1 MNYMFKEFQKR
12 VDGFS
17 DTVYYEPMSEKEI
30 VDFEKKIGKR
40 LNSVY
45 RLFLSTFGL
54 VQDILD
60 NINVSQDSILDDV
73 DYLKDKLPDY
83 FPIFVDV
90 DEVDTIYLM
99 STSNLDSEE
108 VYKVIDNNKKLGEI
122 KPFKTLT
129 ELLSIS
135 IKEIENEE
143 IERCPNSEK
152 VNCFEYSFE
161 SESYNDFIEM
171 FKAEGLEQ
179 LSEWHPKYYPD
190 NVFGDEIAEFNL
202 KGRSFHMERNEDKT
216 EYRFEFDEPILTKK
230 EETVAYNMDN
240 LLNIQRINHK
250 KEVTKLIET

>member
-1 MNYMFKEFQKR
+1 MFKEFQNR
-12 VDGFS
+12 IDRFS
-17 DTVYYEPMSEKEI
+17 NTVYYEPMAEKEI
-30 VDFEKKIGKR
+30 IDFEEKIGKR

-60 NINVSQDSILDDV
+60 KINTSQESILEDV
-73 DYLKDKLPDY
+73 DYLKNKLPDY
-83 FPIFVDV
+83 FPIFVDI

-99 STSNLDSEE
+99 STSNLESEM
-108 VYKVIDNNKKLGEI
+108 VYKVIDDNEKLGEI
-122 KPFKTLT
+122 QPFKTLT

-161 SESYNDFIEM
+161 SEFYKYFIET
-171 FKAEGLEQ
+171 FQAEGLRQ

-190 NVFGDEIAEFNL
+190 NVFGDEIAEFSF
-202 KGRSFHMERNEDKT
+202 KGRSFQMERNEDKT
-216 EYRFEFDEPILTKK
+216 EYRIEFDEPILTIK
-230 EETVAYNMDN
+230 EESVADNMDI
-240 LLNIQRINHK
+240 LLNIKMIKHK
-250 KEVTKLIET
+250 KEVIKLIET

>member
-1 MNYMFKEFQKR
+1 MNYIFSEFQKR
-12 VDGFS
+12 VDKFS
-17 DTVYYEPMSEKEI
+17 DTVYYEPMVEKEI
-30 VDFEKKIGKR
+30 VDFEKKIGKC

-45 RLFLSTFGL
+45 REFLSTFGL

-60 NINVSQDSILDDV
+60 NINTSQESILEDV

-90 DEVDTIYLM
+90 DEVDTIYLI
-99 STSNLDSEE
+99 STLNLDSDK
-108 VYKVIDNNKKLGEI
+108 VYKVTDYNGNLGEI
-122 KPFKTLT
+122 KSFKTLT

-135 IKEIENEE
+135 IKESENKES
-143 IERCPNSEK
+143 ERCPNSEK

-161 SESYNDFIEM
+161 SKSYNDFIKM
-171 FKAEGLEQ
+171 FKTEGLKQ
-179 LSEWHPKYYPD
+179 LSEWYPKYYPD
-190 NVFGDEIAEFNL
+190 NVFGDEVAEFSF
-202 KGRSFHMERNEDKT
+202 KGRSFHMERNKNKT

-230 EETVAYNMDN
+230 EETITYNMDI